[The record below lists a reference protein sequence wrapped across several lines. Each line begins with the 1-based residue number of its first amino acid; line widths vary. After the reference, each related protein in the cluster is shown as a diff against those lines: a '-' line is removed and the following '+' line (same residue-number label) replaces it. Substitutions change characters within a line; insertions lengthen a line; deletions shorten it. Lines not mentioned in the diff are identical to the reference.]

1 MHRQEARGPEEPL
14 TPKLS
19 RNEIN
24 RRRSTVIRRV
34 ESSRVVPGRWF
45 MVSSG
50 VLVLSIL
57 LSFLLVELLL
67 PFLFLLFLS
76 LRNVWLIGDP
86 NLLLRAPSVAA
97 TTLATGSMVKI

>member
-1 MHRQEARGPEEPL
+1 
-14 TPKLS
+14 
-19 RNEIN
+19 
-24 RRRSTVIRRV
+24 
-34 ESSRVVPGRWF
+34 

-50 VLVLSIL
+50 ILVLSIL

-67 PFLFLLFLS
+67 PLLFLLFLS

-97 TTLATGSMVKI
+97 KTLANGSIMKMYNR